1 MTNKHNVLIIGSG
14 GREHA
19 FAFKI
24 SQSNLLDKLFI
35 APGNAGTSKLGTNVS
50 ISENDFES
58 IMKLVIEKNISL
70 VIVGPEVPLV
80 NGISNFFAEDNELKT
95 VTVIGPD
102 AAGAMLEGS
111 KDFSKQFMIKHH
123 VPTAAYQSFT
133 KENIDDGFT
142 FLEGLKAPYVL
153 KASGLAAGKGV
164 LILEDLDAAKS
175 ELNQML
181 NGMFGESSETVV
193 IEEFLNGI
201 ELSVFVL
208 TDGISYKILPT
219 AKDYKRIGDN
229 DTGLNTGGMG
239 AIAPVPFADAEFMK
253 KVETEIIIPTINGLK
268 NDGINYKGF
277 LFIGIMNCNGKPVVI
292 EYNCRMGDP
301 ETEAVLPLI
310 ESDLLKHFLAV
321 GEQSLEN
328 ENFSISNKTSATI
341 VIASGG
347 YPGNYSKGL
356 EITFDDTLNDSIIF
370 HSGTKQ
376 VNDSIVTNG
385 GRVLAITSMANGIED
400 AVAKSYATI
409 NTIRFNEMY
418 YRKDIGKDL
427 LKFKN

>member
-35 APGNAGTSKLGTNVS
+35 APGNAGTSMLGTNVS

-58 IMKLVIEKNISL
+58 IKKLVIEKNISL

-80 NGISNFFAEDNELKT
+80 NGISNFFAENVELKS

-111 KDFSKQFMIKHH
+111 KDFSKQFMMKHH

-133 KENIDDGFT
+133 KENIDDGYI
-142 FLEGLKAPYVL
+142 FLERLKAPYVL

-164 LILEDLDAAKS
+164 LILEDLDEAKN
-175 ELNQML
+175 ELSQML

-253 KVETEIIIPTINGLK
+253 KVETEIITPTINGLK

>member
-1 MTNKHNVLIIGSG
+1 MANKHNVLIIGSG

-58 IMKLVIEKNISL
+58 IKKLVIEKNISL

-133 KENIDDGFT
+133 KENIEDGYT

-164 LILEDLDAAKS
+164 LILDDLDAAKS

-268 NDGINYKGF
+268 NDEINYKGF
-277 LFIGIMNCNGKPVVI
+277 LFIGIMNCNGKPIVI

-321 GEQSLEN
+321 GDQSLEN

-356 EITFDDTLNDSIIF
+356 EITFDNTLNDSIIF

-427 LKFKN
+427 LKYKN

>member
-1 MTNKHNVLIIGSG
+1 MINKHNVLIIGSG

-58 IMKLVIEKNISL
+58 IKKLVIEKNISL

-80 NGISNFFAEDNELKT
+80 NGISNFFAENVELKS

-111 KDFSKQFMIKHH
+111 KDFSKQFMMKHH

-133 KENIDDGFT
+133 KENIDDGYT
-142 FLEGLKAPYVL
+142 FLERLKAPYVL

-164 LILEDLDAAKS
+164 LILEDLDEAKN
-175 ELNQML
+175 ELSQML

-193 IEEFLNGI
+193 IEEFLSGI

-208 TDGISYKILPT
+208 TDGVSYKILPT

-268 NDGINYKGF
+268 KDGINYKGF
-277 LFIGIMNCNGKPVVI
+277 LFIGIMNCNGKPMVI

-321 GEQSLEN
+321 GDQSLEN

-347 YPGNYSKGL
+347 YPGNYRKGL
-356 EITFDDTLNDSIIF
+356 EITFDETLNDSIIF

-385 GRVLAITSMANGIED
+385 GRVLAITSMADGIED
-400 AVAKSYATI
+400 AVAKSYAAI
-409 NTIRFNEMY
+409 NTLRFNEMY

-427 LKFKN
+427 LKYKN

>member
-1 MTNKHNVLIIGSG
+1 MINKHNVLIIGSG

-58 IMKLVIEKNISL
+58 IKKLVIEKNISL

-80 NGISNFFAEDNELKT
+80 NGISNFFAEDIELKS

-133 KENIDDGFT
+133 KENIEDGYI
-142 FLEGLKAPYVL
+142 FLERLKAPYVL

-164 LILEDLDAAKS
+164 LILEDLDEAKN
-175 ELNQML
+175 ELSQML

-193 IEEFLNGI
+193 IEEFLSGI

-208 TDGISYKILPT
+208 TDGVSYKILPT

-268 NDGINYKGF
+268 KDGINYKGF
-277 LFIGIMNCNGKPVVI
+277 LFIGIMNCNGKPMVI

-321 GEQSLEN
+321 GDQSLEN

-385 GRVLAITSMANGIED
+385 GRVLAITSMADGIED
-400 AVAKSYATI
+400 AVAKSYAAI
-409 NTIRFNEMY
+409 NTLRFNEMY

-427 LKFKN
+427 LKYKN